1 MMMDAILVLE
11 IIVGIVLYI
20 MGSNA
25 RDEREMIN
33 KKLEEIATNTSGL
46 NKKTEFYE
54 NLLKTI
60 ENIEDKKFKDTKL
73 FAAIY
78 ADQRKALVQL
88 YNEKLTFK
96 AKDTD
101 AHIKALTDS
110 FHEVLKKSK
119 EYQYKL
125 AKYEQLFPWIKE
137 FENADLSLATEEFY
151 AKNNLPACGW
161 RMAEKFKEEK
171 IAAYTEIEKAKK
183 YFKQYQVEATNRFNR
198 ACAEVKA
205 NLERENLEAKANLER
220 ERAEIKEERSKI
232 AGRTLDSIKKARAIE
247 GKEQDLL
254 NRTRELNMLKDELA
268 KKEEVIKDMEESHLL
283 QVKDIPVLA
292 SFFSETLELKDV
304 ILEEKLRF
312 KNPPAMRAAD
322 EVRAI
327 RTDKRKWVERCKAAE
342 YKVLYYEQI
351 APWLIETEDEKLV
364 GDTCD
369 VFNVEYDNKEDAVGY
384 WLTKE
389 EYMALP
395 TQEKY
400 QKALDRYCRRNKT
413 NAEIGRDYERYIGYR
428 YEKDGWDVEYRG
440 IIDGYEDRGRDLICR
455 KDGITHIV
463 QCKYW
468 SSRKEIHENHIN
480 QLFGTTVKYY
490 LEQNSQASFDD
501 FIKSL
506 LGRKKSIVPIFRTST
521 KLSDTAKEFAKA
533 LGIKVIEN
541 DKMGEYPMIKCN
553 IGKNDE
559 KIYHLPFDQQYDKIK
574 IDREGEFF
582 ANTVKEAE
590 RAGFRRAKRWRSDFV
605 K

>member
-1 MMMDAILVLE
+1 MMERVIFLIEAVIVICVYTRWNDASAKLTE
-11 IIVGIVLYI
+11 IDTKLKITKAVQADI
-20 MGSNA
+20 SN
-25 RDEREMIN
+25 
-33 KKLEEIATNTSGL
+33 KLEL
-46 NKKTEFYE
+46 VK
-54 NLLKTI
+54 
-60 ENIEDKKFKDTKL
+60 NIESKKFKDTVL
-73 FAAIY
+73 FAKIY
-78 ADQRKALVQL
+78 ADQRKALVELQKARIENKPINIQFVMGQL
-88 YNEKLTFK
+88 TNTLNEMTRKYKELEYKLT
-96 AKDTD
+96 
-101 AHIKALTDS
+101 
-110 FHEVLKKSK
+110 
-119 EYQYKL
+119 
-125 AKYEQLFPWIKE
+125 KYEQLFPWIKE
-137 FENADLSLATEEFY
+137 FENADLSLATEAFY

-161 RMAEKFKEEK
+161 QMAENFKQEK
-171 IAAYTEIEKAKK
+171 IAAYTQIEKAKK
-183 YFKQYQVEATNRFNR
+183 YFEQYQIEATNRFNI

-205 NLERENLEAKANLER
+205 KLERENLGVKADLER
-220 ERAEIKEERSKI
+220 ERVEIKEERSKI
-232 AGRTLDSIKKARAIE
+232 AGRNLESIKRARAIE

-268 KKEEVIKDMEESHLL
+268 KKEEIVKEMEEANLF

-292 SFFSETLELKDV
+292 SFFAEIIDTKDA
-304 ILEEKLRF
+304 ILEEKLRL

-322 EVRAI
+322 EVREI

-351 APWLIETEDEKLV
+351 APWLVETEDEKLV
-364 GDTCD
+364 GNTCD
-369 VFNVEYDNKEDAVGY
+369 VFNAEYDNKEDAAGY

-400 QKALDRYCRRNKT
+400 QKALERYCRRNKT
-413 NAEIGRDYERYIGYR
+413 NAEIGRDYERYTGYR

-455 KDGITHIV
+455 KDGVTLVV

-490 LEQNSQASFDD
+490 LEQNPHSSFDE
-501 FIKSL
+501 FINSL
-506 LGRKKSIVPIFRTST
+506 LIWKTIVPIFRTST

-533 LGIKVIEN
+533 LGIKIIEN

-553 IGKNDE
+553 ISKNDE

-582 ANTVKEAE
+582 AKTVKEAE
-590 RAGFRRAKRWRSDFV
+590 AAGFRRAKRWRSDYV